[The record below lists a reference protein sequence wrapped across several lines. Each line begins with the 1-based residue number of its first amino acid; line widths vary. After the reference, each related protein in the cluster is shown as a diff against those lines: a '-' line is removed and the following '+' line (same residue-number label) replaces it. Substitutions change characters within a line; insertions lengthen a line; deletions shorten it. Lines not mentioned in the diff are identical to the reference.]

1 VPALPEIP
9 EEQGV
14 PLLPTPIT
22 EELEELEAFP
32 DLELDLPELPNIE
45 NQ

>member
-1 VPALPEIP
+1 
-9 EEQGV
+9 
-14 PLLPTPIT
+14 LLPTIIT
-22 EELEELEAFP
+22 AELEKLEAFP